1 MRWVRSRRQVGAWCA
16 LFALTVQLVLSFGHV
31 HVLKIGTGSAAAGVL
46 ADWSSLV
53 DGGGKPPAPGKQK
66 APGLA
71 DDFCAICSLMNLA
84 SSVLPATAPGLPLPL
99 LAKQVQIT
107 TRLEI
112 ARAAPPSLVFQARA
126 PPQA

>member
-1 MRWVRSRRQVGAWCA
+1 MRWVRSRQQVGAWCA

-31 HVLKIGTGSAAAGVL
+31 HVTGTGTGSARTAGTIL
-46 ADWSSLV
+46 ADNAA
-53 DGGGKPPAPGKQK
+53 PAPDAPAVPAKQK
-66 APGLA
+66 LPKLA

-99 LAKQVQIT
+99 LATKVQIT

-112 ARAAPPSLVFQARA
+112 ARAAPPSIVFQARA